1 MIYVFDRNQEMK
13 VLLTQEKGH
22 LSWSEAK
29 IEEEI
34 NGKVTLD
41 LAVPYYVDCGCED
54 GKEYRANHPDVQY
67 IEVENTVVVRMIDTQ
82 RDEEYFR
89 EFTIKETETDTE
101 TQTKT
106 AYCIDS
112 AMAELND
119 ELIEEKRPGYG
130 SDTGTSAFVAL
141 QAALEGARW
150 EVGRVDDLGASRAFF
165 FHESRMSCI
174 QKILE
179 AWGGEVRFRVQV
191 SGNRIVGRY
200 VDILA
205 QRGADRGRRIEV
217 GKDLV
222 AVSLSVNSN
231 ELMTSIYP
239 RGRGEEIEREGEEG
253 EDLDPA
259 YGRRI
264 QIDEVEWKTDLGDPL
279 DKPKGQPYLDDPEA
293 LQQWGRMDPKTGQ
306 LRHLRHD
313 VVFENIEEPEE
324 LIEEAYQLLQE
335 LKKPKLTMD
344 VRMID
349 LEKQYPDEAVRLGD
363 DVRIIICNIEPEI
376 RVKARIRKI
385 TRYLGEPE
393 RTEVSIGNYEETV
406 MDVTRRIQK
415 EIEKQIGQ
423 VEPIT
428 WRGSI
433 LDLMNN
439 EIVASN
445 AYVYMNVEDG
455 VLILNRPRDAN
466 PYEAIQIKA
475 AGIRIADALKP
486 NGEFD
491 WKAALTAKG
500 INLDAVY
507 AGTVIADRVRS
518 GNHIIGGSQFGH
530 SNFFIFDKNDELAV
544 HFDGESRSWNELKA
558 GAIYAPNVSRRTTPE
573 DELSTTSLYVHPRL
587 GNDVSGDGTQAKPY
601 RTLQRALDHIP
612 EENHATWDIRVIDAA
627 NSPISEHLEIRGYRG
642 DGIIRFRMDGVK
654 FTGWIRLSANLH
666 RFAFYGG
673 HYYHSGQGHPRTQ
686 EHPVA
691 VFHVIRTNILYMENC
706 YISAEGLAD
715 CAMSCT
721 YGSTAEIH
729 DSYFNRGTEH
739 GLIVQRFGQVYLAN
753 CGGTENQGFGVYART
768 GGMVGIS
775 GDVDSNNKIYCPVGK
790 DANSYWYATY
800 TAEARVHSSYSGK
813 KRTGSRVTIPA
824 NKILTAYATSAYSW
838 RMPGD
843 DVDDGWGW
851 QTGKLLQGSGYYPQ
865 TIIEGK
871 EGYGGLNAGF
881 VWFDTNF
888 QTRLKG
894 RKIKDVRVTI
904 RRESGFSADGPKQVK
919 CWLHNYKRKDE
930 SKGWD
935 PVSVLKDGQEVG
947 TYTWAEEKTFT
958 LPVSAGQKFANGQ
971 AIGLAFFHEDREQ
984 GVEIPP
990 RSVVLEVVY
999 E

>member
-1 MIYVFDRNQEMK
+1 MK
-13 VLLTQEKGH
+13 VLLAQEKGH
-22 LSWSEAK
+22 LPWNEAK

-41 LAVPYYVDCGCED
+41 LSVPYYADCACGCENA
-54 GKEYRANHPDVQY
+54 EYRGNHPDIQY

-89 EFTIKETETDTE
+89 EFVIKETQTDTE
-101 TQTKT
+101 AQTKT

-112 AMAELND
+112 AMGELND

-130 SDTGTSAFVAL
+130 SDKGTSAFVAL
-141 QAALEGARW
+141 QDALQGSRW
-150 EVGRVDDLGASRAFF
+150 QIGQVDDLGASRAFF

-179 AWGGEVRFRVQV
+179 AWGGEVRFRVEV

-205 QRGADRGRRIEV
+205 ERGADRGRRVEV
-217 GKDLV
+217 GKDLI
-222 AVSLSVNSN
+222 AVNLSVNSD

-239 RGRGEEIEREGEEG
+239 RGRGEEIEREGEEE

-264 QIDEVEWKTDLGDPL
+264 QIDDVEWKIELGDPL
-279 DKPKGQPYLDDPEA
+279 NKPKGQAYLDDPDA
-293 LQQWGRMDPKTGQ
+293 LEQWGRLDPKSGE

-313 VVFENIEEPEE
+313 VVFEDIEEPEV
-324 LIEEAYQLLQE
+324 LIEEAYKLLQE
-335 LKKPKLTMD
+335 LKKPKMTLD

-363 DVRIIICNIEPEI
+363 DIRIIICNIEPEI
-376 RVKARIRKI
+376 RVRARIRKI

-393 RTEVSIGNYEETV
+393 RTEVSIGNYEESV
-406 MDVTRRIQK
+406 MDVTRRIQR

-445 AYVYMNVEDG
+445 AYVYMSVDDG
-455 VLILNRPRDAN
+455 ILILNRPRDAN
-466 PYEAIQIKA
+466 PNEAMQIKA
-475 AGIRIADALKP
+475 AGLRIADALTP
-486 NGEFD
+486 TGEFD
-491 WKAALTAKG
+491 WRTALTAKG

-507 AGTVIADRVRS
+507 AGTVVADRVRS
-518 GNHIIGGSQFGH
+518 GNLSIGGSQFGH

-558 GAIYAPNVSRRTTPE
+558 GAVYAPNVSRRTTPE
-573 DELSTTSLYVHPRL
+573 DELSTTSLYVHPSL
-587 GNDVSGDGTQAKPY
+587 GNDVSGDGTQSKPY
-601 RTLQRALDHIP
+601 RTLQRALNHIP

-627 NSPISEHLEIRGYRG
+627 NNPISEHLEIRGYRG
-642 DGIIRFRMDGVK
+642 DGIIRFQMQGVK
-654 FTGWIRLSANLH
+654 FTGWVRLSANLH
-666 RFAFYGG
+666 RIAFYGG

-691 VFHVIRTNILYMENC
+691 TFHVIRTNILYMENC
-706 YISAEGLAD
+706 YISAENKAD

-721 YGSTAEIH
+721 YGSTAEIY
-729 DSYFNRGTEH
+729 DSYFHRGTEH
-739 GLIVQRFGQVYLAN
+739 GLIAQRFGQVYIN
-753 CGGTENQGFGVYART
+753 GCGGTGNEGFGAYART
-768 GGMVGIS
+768 GGVIAVG
-775 GDVDSNNKIYCPVGK
+775 GDADSNNKIYCPVGK
-790 DANSYWYATY
+790 QTGSYWYRTV
-800 TAEARVHSSYSGK
+800 TSEIRTGSSWSGK
-813 KRTGSRVTIPA
+813 KRSGTRVTIPA
-824 NKILTAYATSAYSW
+824 NKILTAFASEAASW
-838 RMPGD
+838 RMPGE
-843 DVDDGWGW
+843 DVADGAGW
-851 QTGKLLQGSGYYPQ
+851 QVGKLLQGSAYYPQ
-865 TIIEGK
+865 KIIEGK

-881 VWFDTNF
+881 VWFGENF

-904 RRESGFSADGPKQVK
+904 RRESGFSADGPKKIK
-919 CWLHNYKRKDE
+919 CWLHKYKRKDE
-930 SKGWD
+930 ADGWD
-935 PVSVLKDGQEVG
+935 PTSVLLDGKEVG
-947 TYTWAEEKTFT
+947 EYTWSEEKTFT
-958 LPVSAGQKFANGQ
+958 LPIVAGQKLANGQ
-971 AIGLAFFHEDREQ
+971 ATGLAFFHEDREQ

-990 RSVVLEVVY
+990 RSVVMEVVY